1 MKTIVEKV
9 KRGHPPR
16 SSKPQE
22 TVAKS
27 SLKIQAKVS
36 KSSSKTKPVLKDNNE
51 DNDNSDDRQYNDI
64 YTLDY
69 DTYYNDNE
77 EFQL

>member
-9 KRGHPPR
+9 KHGRPSR

-27 SLKIQAKVS
+27 SSKIQAKVS
-36 KSSSKTKPVLKDNNE
+36 KSSSKTKPVLK
-51 DNDNSDDRQYNDI
+51 
-64 YTLDY
+64 
-69 DTYYNDNE
+69 
-77 EFQL
+77 

>member
-9 KRGHPPR
+9 KHGHLPR
-16 SSKPQE
+16 SSKLQE

-36 KSSSKTKPVLKDNNE
+36 KSLSKTKPVL
-51 DNDNSDDRQYNDI
+51 
-64 YTLDY
+64 
-69 DTYYNDNE
+69 
-77 EFQL
+77 